1 MEGYIDIHSHILP
14 GIDDGAKNFEMSME
28 MLQMAYDNK
37 IRKII
42 LTPHNKIGRHNA
54 GPEKI
59 RELAE
64 RIEAA
69 AHSVGGIPPDYCA
82 CGALRKRV
90 HESRTRSGFGSDGL
104 LHTGECGKCDGTVWN
119 GHQAIYKKSNEKG
132 ACPFCCNGLP

>member
-64 RIEAA
+64 IGR
-69 AHSVGGIPPDYCA
+69 AHV
-82 CGALRKRV
+82 
-90 HESRTRSGFGSDGL
+90 
-104 LHTGECGKCDGTVWN
+104 
-119 GHQAIYKKSNEKG
+119 
-132 ACPFCCNGLP
+132 